1 GGADRKTSDDG
12 IARDQGTRRA
22 VLRRLAVM
30 RSSATE
36 RVRAALEAL
45 GVHVQM
51 LEFAQSTRTAE
62 DAATAV
68 GTTVAQIVKSLVFLV
83 DSRPVLVLASG
94 ANRVD
99 PVRLAVAA
107 GATGARIA
115 NAEEVRAIT
124 GYAIGGVPPV
134 GHATPLPVYL
144 DQDLLRCDIVYAA
157 AGTPTAVFSISP
169 QLIRDITGARVIAIA
184 AENR

>member
-1 GGADRKTSDDG
+1 MT
-12 IARDQGTRRA
+12 
-22 VLRRLAVM
+22 
-30 RSSATE
+30 SATE
-36 RVRAALEAL
+36 RVRQALETL
-45 GVHVQM
+45 GVRLQI
-51 LEFAQSTRTAE
+51 LEFSQGTRTAR

-68 GTTVAQIVKSLVFLV
+68 GTTVAQIVKSLVFLA

-115 NAEEVRAIT
+115 NADEVRAIT

-134 GHATPLPVYL
+134 GYATPLPVYL
-144 DQDLLRCDIVYAA
+144 DQDLLRFDIVYAA
-157 AGTPTAVFSISP
+157 AGTPTAVFAISP
-169 QLIRDITGARVIAIA
+169 QRLQEITDARVVAVA
-184 AENR
+184 AVHP

>member
-1 GGADRKTSDDG
+1 METLGVRLQILEFS
-12 IARDQGTRRA
+12 QGTR
-22 VLRRLAVM
+22 
-30 RSSATE
+30 
-36 RVRAALEAL
+36 
-45 GVHVQM
+45 
-51 LEFAQSTRTAE
+51 TAR

-68 GTTVAQIVKSLVFLV
+68 GTTVAQIVKSLVFLA

-115 NAEEVRAIT
+115 NADEVRAIT

-134 GHATPLPVYL
+134 GYATPLPVYL
-144 DQDLLRCDIVYAA
+144 DQDLLRFDIVYAA
-157 AGTPTAVFSISP
+157 AGTPTAVFAISP
-169 QLIRDITGARVIAIA
+169 QRLQEITDARVVAVA
-184 AENR
+184 AVHP